1 MVKYYNFDIV
11 FAEVPDEVTL
21 AINITN
27 CPNRCVGCHSPH
39 LQQDVGRVLDEIEL
53 GALTE
58 TYVGDITCVCFMGGD
73 ATPKEIESL
82 SLYIKKQYPR
92 LKTAWYS
99 GKSVL
104 SSEVSASSFDYIKLG
119 GYNSADGPL
128 NSQTTNQKMYRI
140 SDGTMEDITSKFWKK

>member
-1 MVKYYNFDIV
+1 MLKYYNFDIV

-39 LQQDVGRVLDEIEL
+39 LQQDIGKILDEQEL
-53 GALTE
+53 TALIE

-73 ATPKEIESL
+73 ATPVEVELASKFV
-82 SLYIKKQYPR
+82 KKQFPQ

-99 GKSVL
+99 GKSHI
-104 SSEVSASSFDYIKLG
+104 SEQINPTSFDYIKIG
-119 GYNSADGPL
+119 GYNATDGPL
-128 NSQTTNQKMYRI
+128 NVKTTNQRMFRY
-140 SDGTMEDITSKFWKK
+140 SADGIEDITYKFWKK

>member
-21 AINITN
+21 AINISN

-39 LQQDVGRVLDEIEL
+39 LQQDVGQVLDEIEL
-53 GALTE
+53 QALIN

-73 ATPKEIESL
+73 ATPKEIETL
-82 SLYIKKQYPR
+82 SLFVKKQFPTI
-92 LKTAWYS
+92 KTAWYS
-99 GKSVL
+99 GKSML
-104 SSEVSASSFDYIKLG
+104 PDTVSASSYDYIKLG

-128 NSQTTNQKMYRI
+128 NKQTTNQKMYRI
-140 SDGTMEDITSKFWKK
+140 VDGKMEDITAKFWKK